1 MPANAPEAHRT
12 PRRSLTSRFIRLA
25 AAALAVASG
34 SALLGLA
41 PEPDPVPRRWQLD
54 ITPGTLRITTLEV
67 PGVGQ
72 RMFLYM
78 DYSVV
83 NNSGQDLLF
92 APAFELAN
100 GEGEILRS
108 GRDVPQAVTEKIL
121 NSLQNSFAEDQISII
136 GTLLQGREH
145 GKDGVVIWPVT
156 DANPERITVYAAGF
170 SGELCA
176 VGGDGGGEGHR
187 RAGVGRTTVSDP
199 LRSGDRRA
207 LWHWFVTP
215 PRPSRCGSF
224 GRALPLGKTL
234 YCFG

>member
-1 MPANAPEAHRT
+1 MSSTAPSNPADRT
-12 PRRSLTSRFIRLA
+12 PRSRGRSLARRLGFAAMA
-25 AAALAVASG
+25 AASLIALTAA
-34 SALLGLA
+34 A

-54 ITPGTLRITTLEV
+54 LYPGALRVASFDI

-78 DYSVV
+78 DYAVV

-108 GRDVPQAVTEKIL
+108 GRDVPNSVTESIVA
-121 NSLQNSFAEDQISII
+121 SLQNPYSQDQIEII

-156 DANPERITVYAAGF
+156 DANPERLTVYAAGF
-170 SGELCA
+170 SGETA
-176 VGGDGGGEGHR
+176 
-187 RAGVGRTTVSDP
+187 TVEPPNSDIRFV
-199 LRSGDRRA
+199 LR
-207 LWHWFVTP
+207 
-215 PRPSRCGSF
+215 
-224 GRALPLGKTL
+224 KTL
-234 YCFG
+234 RMDFDSPGDMKGVRNEVIPVREQSWIMR